1 MRKNIIIFSLFLY
14 IFINIGFGKAFV
26 VGVYDNPPLVYFE
39 NNKAKGVFVDILNE
53 IALSENWN
61 IIYKYGTFSDLI
73 EKLKEGNIDMMLDVA
88 YSKER
93 AKFFYYNKEPVFTNW
108 GMVYTRYKNVKSLL
122 DFEDK
127 KIAVIKND
135 IYYVGKEG
143 IKNILNNLHIK
154 ASFIEV
160 SSYDECLKYVYE
172 KKADIAI
179 ISRSYNGNNYGL
191 KKTPIIFSPVDVY
204 IVFSHSINENIINT
218 IDAYLQK
225 WKNQNNSIY
234 YMIINKYFFN
244 ETIHFPRWFFITI
257 GVILLLLLIVLTL
270 LYIYRKLLIR
280 ATFDLN
286 LKNKQLEEI
295 NEELLSMSEEL
306 EDLYNKNN
314 EFSNNLF
321 RMTEVL
327 SHMTPGNSLEDFY
340 KEVLELV
347 IEIVPEAD
355 YGSIVLIDVEKKTTK
370 FIASYG
376 HSFEDLKKIK
386 SLIGKIPKRE
396 NTRIVKDVLDEERNK
411 ELNEKDYKTLKNAV
425 KPIKETLIR
434 EIQLNPNIWIKIA
447 VDIAKNSKKNF
458 SENSVKLI
466 EGFGNLI
473 KAFWLEKLSVQEVK
487 NAYLNFATKL
497 AIIAE
502 AHDDITGAH
511 IYRVGKISGFIAKKM
526 GLNEEKV
533 KEIETFAPLHD
544 IGKIFINRDLL
555 TKSDELTEEEF
566 DLIKQHTIFSLKL
579 LNDPYFITAKN
590 IALYHHE
597 RYDGSGYPFGLSG
610 DEIPIEA
617 QIVALADVYD
627 ALRSVRTYK
636 IAFSHE
642 EVVKII
648 TEGDGRTKPEHFH
661 PEILSLF
668 KKYHNEIRKIY
679 DEITKSHS

>member
-1 MRKNIIIFSLFLY
+1 M
-14 IFINIGFGKAFV
+14 
-26 VGVYDNPPLVYFE
+26 
-39 NNKAKGVFVDILNE
+39 
-53 IALSENWN
+53 
-61 IIYKYGTFSDLI
+61 
-73 EKLKEGNIDMMLDVA
+73 
-88 YSKER
+88 
-93 AKFFYYNKEPVFTNW
+93 
-108 GMVYTRYKNVKSLL
+108 
-122 DFEDK
+122 
-127 KIAVIKND
+127 
-135 IYYVGKEG
+135 
-143 IKNILNNLHIK
+143 
-154 ASFIEV
+154 
-160 SSYDECLKYVYE
+160 
-172 KKADIAI
+172 
-179 ISRSYNGNNYGL
+179 
-191 KKTPIIFSPVDVY
+191 
-204 IVFSHSINENIINT
+204 
-218 IDAYLQK
+218 
-225 WKNQNNSIY
+225 
-234 YMIINKYFFN
+234 
-244 ETIHFPRWFFITI
+244 
-257 GVILLLLLIVLTL
+257 
-270 LYIYRKLLIR
+270 
-280 ATFDLN
+280 
-286 LKNKQLEEI
+286 
-295 NEELLSMSEEL
+295 
-306 EDLYNKNN
+306 
-314 EFSNNLF
+314 
-321 RMTEVL
+321 
-327 SHMTPGNSLEDFY
+327 
-340 KEVLELV
+340 
-347 IEIVPEAD
+347 
-355 YGSIVLIDVEKKTTK
+355 
-370 FIASYG
+370 
-376 HSFEDLKKIK
+376 
-386 SLIGKIPKRE
+386 
-396 NTRIVKDVLDEERNK
+396 
-411 ELNEKDYKTLKNAV
+411 
-425 KPIKETLIR
+425 
-434 EIQLNPNIWIKIA
+434 
-447 VDIAKNSKKNF
+447 
-458 SENSVKLI
+458 